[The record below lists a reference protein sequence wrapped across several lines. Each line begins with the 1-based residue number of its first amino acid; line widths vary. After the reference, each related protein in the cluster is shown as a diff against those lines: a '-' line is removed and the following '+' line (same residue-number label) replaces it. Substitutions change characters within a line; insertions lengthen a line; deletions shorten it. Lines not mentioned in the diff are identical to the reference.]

1 MAPRLPPKRAT
12 SVSTGSKKK
21 DMEKVGSVTSQKM
34 VTHRTTVLDALSDKE
49 KEKCVSDKVLEN
61 NEQATEGMETE
72 EEGDNWGVFSTPK
85 RGNSPAQQQMEPQ
98 VTAPSLS
105 TFPTPPNLPAQPI
118 FVLPARAPEAPP
130 LSQHLKLNLKRPAD
144 PLGGSPIRKTARADL
159 RRSDMD
165 QRIID
170 ILGVVQG
177 LVKTV
182 EKQTVEIQELKRL
195 VQEAKGDHVKAAQNS
210 PRKISTMAS
219 HIAANIANGT
229 VSPGNV
235 HKAAQKIPAQSD
247 QSKGGPSIAIDLSAC
262 DVGVKERTFL
272 ELRSHIQKSF
282 QRFDETQGLVLKGM
296 NKDGKKDHRFFLFF
310 HTEDDEKKARIHAGN
325 WLSTAFPR
333 GNIQSLA
340 TYKVKVNNVRADA
353 VIDVNTNRITEAAR
367 QALSDSSGYSIAR
380 IGWLSGPGKRYGS
393 M

>member
-1 MAPRLPPKRAT
+1 
-12 SVSTGSKKK
+12 
-21 DMEKVGSVTSQKM
+21 
-34 VTHRTTVLDALSDKE
+34 
-49 KEKCVSDKVLEN
+49 
-61 NEQATEGMETE
+61 METE
-72 EEGDNWGVFSTPK
+72 EEGENGGVFSTPK
-85 RGNSPAQQQMEPQ
+85 RGNGPAQQQMEPQ
-98 VTAPSLS
+98 VTAPPLS

-144 PLGGSPIRKTARADL
+144 LLGGSPIRKTARADL

-165 QRIID
+165 QWIID

-195 VQEAKGDHVKAAQNS
+195 VQEAKGDQVKAAQNS

-247 QSKGGPSIAIDLSAC
+247 QLKGGSDIVIDLSAC
-262 DVGVKERTFL
+262 DVGIKERTFL

-310 HTEDDEKKARIHAGN
+310 HIEDDEKKARIHAGN
-325 WLSTAFPR
+325 WLSTAFPL
-333 GNIQSLA
+333 GNIQSSA

-367 QALSDSSGYSIAR
+367 QALSDSSEYAIAR
-380 IGWLSGPGKRYGS
+380 IGWLSGPGK
-393 M
+393 